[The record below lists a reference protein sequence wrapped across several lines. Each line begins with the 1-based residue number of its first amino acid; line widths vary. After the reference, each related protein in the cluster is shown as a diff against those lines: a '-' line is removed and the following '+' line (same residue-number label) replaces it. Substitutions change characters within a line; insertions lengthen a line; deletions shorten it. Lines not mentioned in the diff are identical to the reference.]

1 MLRDPRGTSIPKRTF
16 QIQIYGHVWFGVV
29 QGFEKAYFL
38 AKVRRMVDGVYA
50 VRNISGATL
59 ARTRGVAKRRK
70 IEASPSWLQ
79 SRMEKDDKLPDVEID
94 GEEVLG
100 EVVRFVVHQL
110 KADLVCR
117 FYTP

>member
-50 VRNISGATL
+50 VRNLSG
-59 ARTRGVAKRRK
+59 RTRGEAKRRR
-70 IEASPSWLQ
+70 IEAAPSWLQ
-79 SRMEKDDKLPDVEID
+79 SRIEKDEKLPEVKID
-94 GEEVLG
+94 GEEDDEVLG